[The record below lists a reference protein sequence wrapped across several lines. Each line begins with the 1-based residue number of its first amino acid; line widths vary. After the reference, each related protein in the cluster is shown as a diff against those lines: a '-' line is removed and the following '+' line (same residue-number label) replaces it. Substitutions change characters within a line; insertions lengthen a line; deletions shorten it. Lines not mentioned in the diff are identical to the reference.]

1 MRYDELA
8 GLSPV
13 VRKEVLTGELSRR
26 VRTLGTVAPN
36 DVDTIVDALVN
47 VSLSE
52 IVQAIEDPEKLAY
65 QVDKFRISQASS
77 DSPSRSQ
84 SNSQSQSPARS
95 ATASQDSRLLDPNAL
110 AATASAPEHPSTP
123 ISVNASL
130 STPPRTSSPSGSV
143 PPTSERDRMAAAVA
157 KFENSPSET
166 QEQLTELLMSLPK
179 RERAMCL
186 FNMEVFRAKL
196 ADARLVLESMEE
208 EEERAT
214 PATSTTAVPPSTPQ
228 NKKTSTFSEGSPK
241 TPDLSSRGP
250 SAASSPLPTT
260 PATSGTPGI
269 GNQTYTVASLAKLPA
284 VDVLKVVKSTNV
296 VGLSKADPLVV
307 QATDEFVDGLMDK
320 APQMQKQQL
329 GEKLFKVVK
338 SFGIK
343 GAVGVVP
350 SLTVIDCTDFFL
362 FVSCSPRLRLRSWTR
377 RTCVPSHI

>member
-26 VRTLGTVAPN
+26 VKSLGTVAPK
-36 DVDTIVDALVN
+36 DVDTIVESLVTI
-47 VSLSE
+47 SLSE
-52 IVQAIEDPEKLAY
+52 IVQAIDDPERLAHQVEKL
-65 QVDKFRISQASS
+65 KISQTA
-77 DSPSRSQ
+77 DSPSQSQ
-84 SNSQSQSPARS
+84 SNSKSQSPARS

-143 PPTSERDRMAAAVA
+143 APISERERIAAAVA

-166 QEQLTELLMSLPK
+166 QEQLTDLLMSLPK

-196 ADARLVLESMEE
+196 ADARLVLESMQEE
-208 EEERAT
+208 EESAA
-214 PATSTTAVPPSTPQ
+214 PATAIPPSTPQ
-228 NKKTSTFSEGSPK
+228 NKKSSTFSSGSPQ

-260 PATSGTPGI
+260 PATGAPG
-269 GNQTYTVASLAKLPA
+269 GAGQTQTIASLAKLPA
-284 VDVLKVVKSTNV
+284 VEVLRVLKSSVVLP

-329 GEKLFKVVK
+329 GEKLFKVIK

-343 GAVGVVP
+343 GAVSAGCLI
-350 SLTVIDCTDFFL
+350 SFGDQLY
-362 FVSCSPRLRLRSWTR
+362 
-377 RTCVPSHI
+377 